1 MIILSVG
8 QFGIEDVT
16 MASQVLGYLSIGL
29 FAEALILLYL
39 RGFFAFKDTKT
50 PLIIGLLVM
59 GVRLLM
65 AWYLSLSMGVAGLA
79 LGFSI
84 GSILYF
90 ALLFIALNKKINEY

>member
-1 MIILSVG
+1 
-8 QFGIEDVT
+8 
-16 MASQVLGYLSIGL
+16 
-29 FAEALILLYL
+29 
-39 RGFFAFKDTKT
+39 
-50 PLIIGLLVM
+50 M